1 MPSANCP
8 CCKKLIKANDANSAE
23 KGSALGHIIC
33 PFCESEITWSKKS
46 QLWLLSTMFMLPV
59 CIVCAAID
67 GNSKIDS
74 FVEYFSIAVS
84 FVGLIG
90 LVVSYDYEEVKKS
103 S

>member
-1 MPSANCP
+1 MLSANFP
-8 CCKKLIKANDANSAE
+8 CCNKLIKANAANSAK
-23 KGSALGHIIC
+23 KGNALGHIIC
-33 PFCESEITWSKKS
+33 PFCESEITWSKRS
-46 QLWLLSTMFMLPV
+46 QLWLLPTIFMLPV

-84 FVGLIG
+84 FVGIIG
-90 LVVSYDYEEVKKS
+90 LWASYDYEEVKKS